1 MVSESVSGKVNAVK
15 RLYEKLAILL
25 ICFTGFIHGG
35 SAIGEVAAMLP
46 ALSVSALAQLM
57 PGRKLTAVLLAV
69 CAALCGVLPPMI
81 CMLPLLLYDAL
92 WEGKWQLMLCGL
104 TYFMGNPDASQLAL
118 SAAGCAVT
126 VMIYL
131 RVSKL
136 EETVDT
142 LRNLRDEV
150 TEKNMQLKSTNEAI
164 ARAQDSEIH
173 IATLKERNRIAR
185 EIHDNVGHML
195 TRSLLQ
201 AGALIVINKDED
213 MKEPLESLK
222 NTLDTAMTSI
232 RSSVHDLYDDSIDL
246 EKSIKD
252 SIRTVDERFE
262 VKLDMDTDSDMPGR
276 IKLCILGVIKE
287 SLSNAVKHSNG
298 DKILIS
304 VQEHPAFYR
313 LLLQDNGSCTK
324 ISQTGIGLENMQER
338 ARSAG
343 GVINFTPSPEGF
355 RIFMT
360 IPKKN
365 NAD

>member
-1 MVSESVSGKVNAVK
+1 MHIN
-15 RLYEKLAILL
+15 RLFEKIGILL
-25 ICFTGFIHGG
+25 VCLMGLIY
-35 SAIGEVAAMLP
+35 SAQNITLIIAALI
-46 ALSVSALAQLM
+46 AVTVSSLAQVWA
-57 PGRKLTAVLLAV
+57 GRKAAWVLIAC
-69 CAALCGVLPPMI
+69 CAALCGIMPE
-81 CMLPLLLYDAL
+81 MLNMMPLLMYDAL
-92 WEGKWQLMLCGL
+92 WEKKPILLL
-104 TYFMGNPDASQLAL
+104 PAAAFMIHPLNISRI
-118 SAAGCAVT
+118 CFAV
-126 VMIYL
+126 VGFAVAIIMFS

-136 EETVDT
+136 EKKVDT
-142 LRNLRDEV
+142 LQQMRDDAAENNLALRDR
-150 TEKNMQLKSTNEAI
+150 NEAI
-164 ARAQDSEIH
+164 TLAQDSEIH

-252 SIRTVDERFE
+252 SISTVDERFE

-298 DKILIS
+298 DKIFIS

-313 LLLQDNGSCTK
+313 LLIQDNGSCTK

>member
-1 MVSESVSGKVNAVK
+1 M
-15 RLYEKLAILL
+15 
-25 ICFTGFIHGG
+25 
-35 SAIGEVAAMLP
+35 M
-46 ALSVSALAQLM
+46 
-57 PGRKLTAVLLAV
+57 
-69 CAALCGVLPPMI
+69 
-81 CMLPLLLYDAL
+81 PLLMYDAL
-92 WEGKWQLMLCGL
+92 WEKKPILLL
-104 TYFMGNPDASQLAL
+104 PAAAFMIHPLNISRICFTVVGF
-118 SAAGCAVT
+118 AVAII
-126 VMIYL
+126 MFS

-136 EETVDT
+136 EKKVDT
-142 LRNLRDEV
+142 LQQMRDDAAENNLALRDR
-150 TEKNMQLKSTNEAI
+150 NEAI
-164 ARAQDSEIH
+164 TLAQDSEIH

-298 DKILIS
+298 DKIFIS

-313 LLLQDNGSCTK
+313 LLIQDNGSCTK